1 MKIVGKG
8 VKNVKNGNVNKL
20 IKSGLFLALAIV
32 FQVIGKSAPQ
42 VSQIFVGP
50 AVNAILILTSIIC
63 GSTYGVLVGSLT
75 PLLAFLTGQ
84 LSSVLGPFIP
94 FIIIGNILFVLSFV
108 IISKQ
113 GKYGKY
119 LGIIIGA
126 FIKYIFLTISASK
139 LIPLFN
145 LKIPSKIVSKLIIT
159 MGIPQLITALV
170 GGAFALVLI
179 NILKRRKIH
188 ISD

>member
-1 MKIVGKG
+1 MKIIGKG

-63 GSTYGVLVGSLT
+63 GSTYGVVGSLT

>member
-1 MKIVGKG
+1 MYEILGKG

-50 AVNAILILTSIIC
+50 AVNALLILTAIIC
-63 GSTYGVLVGSLT
+63 GGTYGVLVGSLT
-75 PLLAFLTGQ
+75 PLLAYLTGQ
-84 LSSVLGPFIP
+84 LASALGPFIP
-94 FIIIGNILFVLSFV
+94 FIIIGNILFVLSYV
-108 IISKQ
+108 ILSNR

-119 LGIIIGA
+119 LGITIGA
-126 FIKYIFLTISASK
+126 FIKYAFLSISASK

-145 LKIPSKIVSKLIIT
+145 LSIPSKIVNKLIIT
-159 MGIPQLITALV
+159 MGIPQLLTALI
-170 GGAFALVLI
+170 GGFFALMLI
-179 NILKRRKIH
+179 KILRKRKIYM
-188 ISD
+188 